1 MDFLINNINLI
12 AGGSAGAAALW
23 LLKKLPNEDLYSWV
37 ETMSYWAG
45 TMMTLGLSKWK
56 WTSKLWNKTIE
67 PYFIDLI
74 ENTFGAALKGLLKG
88 LRSDNK

>member
-1 MDFLINNINLI
+1 MDFLMNNVNLI

-37 ETMSYWAG
+37 ETMSYWVG
-45 TMMTLGLSKWK
+45 TTMTLGLSKWK
-56 WTSKLWNKTIE
+56 WTKKHWQGIIE

-74 ENTFGAALKGLLKG
+74 ENTFGASLKGLLKG
-88 LRSDNK
+88 LRSDN

>member
-12 AGGSAGAAALW
+12 AGGSTGAAALW

-37 ETMSYWAG
+37 ETMSYWVG
-45 TMMTLGLSKWK
+45 TTMTLGLSKWK

-74 ENTFGAALKGLLKG
+74 DNTFGAALKGLLKG
-88 LRSDNK
+88 LRNDN

>member
-45 TMMTLGLSKWK
+45 TMMTLGLSKWSVTK
-56 WTSKLWNKTIE
+56 KVWNSTIE
-67 PYFIDLI
+67 PWLVDLI
-74 ENTFGAALKGLLKG
+74 DNIVGSAVKGFING
-88 LRSDNK
+88 LRSDK

>member
-12 AGGSAGAAALW
+12 AGGSTGAAALW

-37 ETMSYWAG
+37 ETMSYWVG
-45 TMMTLGLSKWK
+45 TTMTLGLSKWK
-56 WTSKLWNKTIE
+56 WTKNLWNQTIE

-74 ENTFGAALKGLLKG
+74 ENTFGAALEGLLKG
-88 LRSDNK
+88 LRKDN